1 MTLKLTSG
9 LLAVLLPWAANAGF
23 FDQSRGN
30 QETFLPAD
38 QAFIVDALAI
48 DAHTVQARWNIAPG
62 YYLYRH
68 RLDVSVVE
76 PSTSTVQWQPPN
88 GEPYEDEHFGE
99 VEIYHDVLDLPI
111 AVTGDADSVTLKL
124 RYQGCADAG
133 LCYPPQ
139 TYTVKLNLNA
149 P

>member
-1 MTLKLTSG
+1 MTFKRFCG
-9 LLAVLLPWAANAGF
+9 LLAVILPWAANAGF

-30 QETFLPAD
+30 QQAFLPAE

-68 RLDVSVVE
+68 RLDVSVIK
-76 PSTSTVQWQPPN
+76 PSSAALQWQAPS
-88 GEPYEDEHFGE
+88 GQPYEDEHFGE
-99 VEIYHDVLDLPI
+99 VEIYHHILELPI
-111 AVTGDADSVTLKL
+111 AVATDAESVTLKL
-124 RYQGCADAG
+124 SYQGCADAG

-139 TYTVKLNLNA
+139 TYTVTVDLNA
-149 P
+149 K